1 MERPE
6 RRCHRIRLDQAGEKT
21 SSDFAVTGLAVNGY
35 GVTANTA
42 QQIGTAILPCR
53 TGSKLIYLT
62 LPHTT
67 YDANATCNLVSLS
80 QLRANGTKVDYVKN
94 DFVLTTDLG
103 FDLEAVS
110 SFCGSHSS
118 CEVNSSIHTKD

>member
-6 RRCHRIRLDQAGEKT
+6 RRCHRIRLDQAQAGEKT
-21 SSDFAVTGLAVNGY
+21 SSDFAITGLAVNGY

-67 YDANATCNLVSLS
+67 YDANATCNLV
-80 QLRANGTKVDYVKN
+80 DYVKN